1 MKNTEPDGIEIRGLR
16 VTTHIGAFVAER
28 EKPQELHV
36 DLRFFPKL
44 RFSQMPDAIDAAVD
58 YAAVADRVVRIAA
71 ERPRQLI
78 ETLADEIATAILLE
92 YAVTR
97 VEVQVRKFIL
107 PNTEY
112 VAVQC
117 VRERNR

>member
-1 MKNTEPDGIEIRGLR
+1 MRHPEQDFIEIRGLR
-16 VTTHIGAFVAER
+16 ATTHIGVPVAER
-28 EKPQELHV
+28 DKPQELLI
-36 DLRFFPKL
+36 DLRFCPKL
-44 RFSQMPDAIDAAVD
+44 RFSHMPDAIDAAVD
-58 YAAVADRVVRIAA
+58 YAAVVERVKKIAA

-78 ETLADEIATAILLE
+78 ETLADEIATTLLLD

-97 VEVQVRKFIL
+97 VEVRVRKFIL
-107 PNTEY
+107 PETEH